1 MNNLDIQ
8 ALNEIAT
15 IDMTVDGLFDMVN
28 DHGLERAVELYVK
41 QELFLRLTESQS
53 YFRISAATIVSAV
66 NTMFDINKGLY
77 MAEAKVS
84 FLEEYSILGNIEN
97 EHTDFAINS
106 KLV

>member
-53 YFRISAATIVSAV
+53 
-66 NTMFDINKGLY
+66 
-77 MAEAKVS
+77 
-84 FLEEYSILGNIEN
+84 
-97 EHTDFAINS
+97 
-106 KLV
+106 